1 MICMFYRIL
10 AICAFAMTLL
20 GCGHKEKVSVFV
32 TNDMKDS
39 CLVSSLSN
47 TLDMNSYVDS
57 LSFISLDDSDA
68 NSFIKD
74 INKCIIKND
83 RIYLLDFFGT
93 ESVKVFDLSGKFLF
107 MVGAKGG
114 GPGEFFSYF
123 RF

>member
-1 MICMFYRIL
+1 MFYRIL

-68 NSFIKD
+68 NSFIK
-74 INKCIIKND
+74 I
-83 RIYLLDFFGT
+83 
-93 ESVKVFDLSGKFLF
+93 
-107 MVGAKGG
+107 
-114 GPGEFFSYF
+114 
-123 RF
+123 